1 MIWKI
6 LLTVALILWA
16 AMVFRGRLRRAREA
30 RGLIAPRPPLFP
42 PGLLRPIAYLLLTL
56 MLFGS
61 AAYLILDWRSAQETV
76 RAQVINA
83 NTGAIV
89 EYQIRRGSVDGRR
102 FVTADGQEV
111 RLADVERLIIDDR

>member
-6 LLTVALILWA
+6 LLTAALILWA
-16 AMVFRGRLRRAREA
+16 FMVFRGRLRRAREA
-30 RGLIAPRPPLFP
+30 RGLSAPRPPLLP
-42 PGLLRPIAYLLLTL
+42 PGLLRPLAYLLLTF

-61 AAYLILDWRSAQETV
+61 AAYLVLDWRSAQETV

-89 EYQIRRGSVDGRR
+89 EYQIKRGSIDGRR

-111 RLADVERLIIDDR
+111 RLADVERLIVDDR

>member
-16 AMVFRGRLRRAREA
+16 ATVFRGRLRRAREA